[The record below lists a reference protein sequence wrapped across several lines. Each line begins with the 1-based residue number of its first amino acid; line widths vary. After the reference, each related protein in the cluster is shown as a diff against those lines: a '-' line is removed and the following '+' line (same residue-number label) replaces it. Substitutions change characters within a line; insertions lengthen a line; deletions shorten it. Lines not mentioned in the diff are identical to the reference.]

1 VVVDT
6 VFGFR
11 WAVGVTTVTH
21 ARARR
26 RRAPRAS
33 RLAPPTCR
41 LLRCC
46 EHGGRGTVAARS
58 RLWWWLCAVQFC
70 GINAVFYY
78 STSFFEGIIP
88 NPAQGTTAVAFVN
101 VVATWGRAAPDGGP
115 PTVTRE

>member
-1 VVVDT
+1 MVVDT

-11 WAVGVTTVTH
+11 WAVGVTNVTH

-33 RLAPPTCR
+33 RLGLPPAA
-41 LLRCC
+41 CC
-46 EHGGRGTVAARS
+46 GVANGGRGTVAARS
-58 RLWWWLCAVQFC
+58 RLWWWLCDVQFC

-101 VVATWGRAAPDGGP
+101 VVAT
-115 PTVTRE
+115 

>member
-1 VVVDT
+1 M
-6 VFGFR
+6 R
-11 WAVGVTTVTH
+11 AAA
-21 ARARR
+21 ARL
-26 RRAPRAS
+26 APRAS
-33 RLAPPTCR
+33 RLAPRASR
-41 LLRCC
+41 LPPAACC
-46 EHGGRGTVAARS
+46 GVANTAVAARS

-115 PTVTRE
+115 PTVTRDE